1 MNWSDF
7 QIFKGDFPV
16 GGRELQCRWKDS
28 KKNVILK
35 KRFEGIGDK
44 KRYCRK
50 PSIPFSP
57 FTIRR
62 TSIEGANPPMT
73 IPLSRS
79 GRISPVISTVR
90 DMRLPR
96 EMIDRSRMG
105 NRRPRIIGGGT
116 ETEAFYSGAE
126 RFGSIRI
133 CWGGGGGRFEDAFL

>member
-16 GGRELQCRWKDS
+16 GGREQQCRWEDS

-62 TSIEGANPPMT
+62 TSIEGANPTMT

-105 NRRPRIIGGGT
+105 NRGEELRLRPSTVGPSALIV
-116 ETEAFYSGAE
+116 SG
-126 RFGSIRI
+126 FV
-133 CWGGGGGRFEDAFL
+133 GGGGSF